1 MCGTRTEWGKPL
13 SMGEKLANVEA
24 GVIGLVISSL
34 YQKLDKMGFSSG
46 QEFITAIREAD
57 AAGATVVLGDRPV
70 DVTLKRLQESID
82 TTGLK
87 QVMAFANSQAESS
100 DDKVL
105 SSKLDAKETSVLD
118 AAGILSFARS
128 LARARSR
135 SRLSHLSLSLSLS
148 HTHTHTRIKV
158 YIYCID
164 EICARRVGQRDR
176 DAQSKNVRKIDKKI
190 NKKIK

>member
-1 MCGTRTEWGKPL
+1 
-13 SMGEKLANVEA
+13 MGEKLANVEA

-135 SRLSHLSLSLSLS
+135 SRLSHLSLSLSLFFSLALSRSLALSLSLSLSLS
-148 HTHTHTRIKV
+148 HTHTHSLTHSLTHTHTHTHV
-158 YIYCID
+158 
-164 EICARRVGQRDR
+164 
-176 DAQSKNVRKIDKKI
+176 
-190 NKKIK
+190 